1 MEETT
6 STLDYAFRAKN
17 IRNKPQINSMSKKT
31 LLREFTTEIEK
42 LKSELIATRHRNGVY
57 LSTDAYEEMT
67 IESESRRIVNEEQR
81 AKIETMEANL
91 RNKVQELFTLTSN
104 FNNLKKDNEETQAAL
119 DETNDVLE
127 KTDIVLKNTRFQLE
141 QEETLRKAH
150 QETEGE
156 LYGIGTELL
165 STLDRT
171 VEHMNGLHAKLHRKS
186 DLHELNRQTWQA
198 GMSEVIDVTKI
209 VDDKVD
215 AFQSQHSILLA
226 ELSTKIK
233 GFVEAELEH
242 VQSSKSE
249 LREFT
254 YTVDQSES
262 HAKEQISK
270 ARNEMN
276 DVLEEIKMVR
286 EDIKAKVG
294 EGLNGLS
301 VAAARISNE
310 VISELSEFHAQ
321 VSLL

>member
-1 MEETT
+1 
-6 STLDYAFRAKN
+6 
-17 IRNKPQINSMSKKT
+17 MSKKT

-57 LSTDAYEEMT
+57 MTTDAYEEMT
-67 IESESRRIVNEEQR
+67 VESESRRIVNEEQR

-104 FNNLKKDNEETQAAL
+104 FNDLKKGNEGTQAAL

-127 KTDIVLKNTRFQLE
+127 KTEIVLKNTRFQLE

-165 STLDRT
+165 SALDQT

-198 GMSEVIDVTKI
+198 AISEVIDVTKI
-209 VDDKVD
+209 VDDKVG

-226 ELSTKIK
+226 DLSTKIK
-233 GFVEAELEH
+233 RFVEVELGH
-242 VQSSKSE
+242 VQSGKSE

-254 YTVDQSES
+254 YTLDQSES
-262 HAKEQISK
+262 HAKEQSSK
-270 ARNEMN
+270 AHNEMN

-301 VAAARISNE
+301 AAAARISNE

-321 VSLL
+321 VSYYEHLRILLVTAVAPFLV